1 MTEQE
6 KLLDIQFKVAPKCR
20 VLDIISIVFMLLV
33 IYALSIL
40 TVVIPDN
47 EFSEQENRYLQTFPE
62 LNVGTLTSGQ
72 FTSEI
77 ADYYADQLPLRN
89 MFVGIKGVA
98 EMALL
103 KQENNDV
110 VAASD
115 GYIVKRV
122 DIPDKEIIE
131 KNMNGIMALSPA
143 LEQLGIPYTV
153 ALAGRPSD
161 ELEPYMP
168 ALFPNDLY
176 EDNWNYVL
184 SLFANDSY
192 IRFVDM
198 RKILADRIAENVGN
212 DDDSAQMLYRT
223 DHHWTVYGAY
233 LGYTEIMAAMG
244 QSANEY
250 AHYIPELV
258 SDSFF
263 GTTWSSA
270 GMKWIKPDSM
280 YYLRYEGDDTDYTT
294 TIVDTGASFTGFYDR
309 SYLEKKDKY
318 SSYIGGN
325 NARVD
330 VVKTA
335 NVEADRKKMVIIKD
349 SYAHSLAPFL
359 AEHYDLIILD
369 PRYVKDSIIEIID
382 NEGADEVLVMYYL
395 GSLTD
400 TNVTGML
407 KMGVSKYTK

>member
-20 VLDIISIVFMLLV
+20 VLDIITIVFMLAV
-33 IYALSIL
+33 IYVLSVL
-40 TVVIPDN
+40 TIVIPDN

-62 LNVGTLTSGQ
+62 LTVSTLTSGK

-89 MFVGIKGVA
+89 VFVGIKGVA
-98 EMALL
+98 EIALL

-122 DIPDKEIIE
+122 DSPDKEIIE

-153 ALAGRPSD
+153 TLAGRPCD
-161 ELEPYMP
+161 ELQPYMP
-168 ALFPNDLY
+168 ALFPNDLC
-176 EDNWNYVL
+176 EENWNYVL
-184 SLFANDSY
+184 SLFEKDSY
-192 IRFVDM
+192 IKFVDM
-198 RKILADRIAENVGN
+198 RRILADRIADNVGN
-212 DDDSAQMLYRT
+212 DGVSAQMLYKT
-223 DHHWTVYGAY
+223 DHHWTVFGAY

-244 QSANEY
+244 QTANEFT
-250 AHYIPELV
+250 HYTSELA
-258 SDSFF
+258 SDSFY

-280 YYLRYEGDDTDYTT
+280 YYMRYDGDDTDYTT
-294 TIVDTGASFTGFYDR
+294 TIVDTGESFSGFYDR

-335 NVEADRKKMVIIKD
+335 NVESGRKKMVMIKD